1 MAVLLILCV
10 LFSTGRTAVYRP
22 RLACRIITAAN
33 ISETTLEMMP
43 LEELSKWC
51 CPSSVRGIFPSMNTI
66 VTNCDL
72 KVATDVASSN
82 ANAVVTFIYFTLR
95 KHLYDVYG
103 KGFNR
108 KVC

>member
-1 MAVLLILCV
+1 VVLSLDWIGGLICYRL
-10 LFSTGRTAVYRP
+10 STRTA
-22 RLACRIITAAN
+22 
-33 ISETTLEMMP
+33 
-43 LEELSKWC
+43 
-51 CPSSVRGIFPSMNTI
+51 SSVRGIFPSMNTI

-103 KGFNR
+103 KEFNR
-108 KVC
+108 ILC